1 MAKDKEEAAQPD
13 PVEVHV
19 RLLDAAEECFAQYGL
34 AKTTMEDVARAAGSS
49 RATVYRYFKNRDELL
64 MGVVERE
71 ALSAAVEIR
80 SKIEGISNP
89 GEYIVEGIVQ
99 ALQVIPKR
107 PTLSMLF
114 LAESVGPTSRLLL
127 TSERMTNVGL
137 GIIAPVIEAAGAK
150 GLLRENV
157 DLAMMIEWIFRII
170 ASYLSVPS
178 PRVQNED
185 DMRELLRKMLLPS
198 LLG

>member
-1 MAKDKEEAAQPD
+1 MAKVREEAAQPD

-137 GIIAPVIEAAGAK
+137 GIIAPVIEPAGAK

-178 PRVQNED
+178 PRVQSED
-185 DMRELLRKMLLPS
+185 DMRDLLRKMLLPS

>member
-1 MAKDKEEAAQPD
+1 MTKAEEAAQPD

-71 ALSAAVEIR
+71 ALSAADEIR
-80 SKIEGISNP
+80 SKIEGISNL

-114 LAESVGPTSRLLL
+114 LAESVGPASRVLL

-137 GIIAPVIEAAGAK
+137 GIILPVIEPAGAK

-178 PRVQNED
+178 PRVQNKD